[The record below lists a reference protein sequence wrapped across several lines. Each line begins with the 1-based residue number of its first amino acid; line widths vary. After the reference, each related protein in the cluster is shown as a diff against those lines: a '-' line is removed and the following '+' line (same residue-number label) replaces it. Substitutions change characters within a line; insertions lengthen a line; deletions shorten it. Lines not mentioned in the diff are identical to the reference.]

1 VVLAEAYGAA
11 RLDSPFCLASTTKPI
26 ATTVLG
32 ALIDSGLIS
41 LDTLIAALVPEMPA
55 ALLPG
60 RAITVRDIAAHTGG
74 LGAHHR
80 FFYDDERGAV
90 PVLDAVR
97 LLARPVFPVGAQ
109 WRYSNLGYGVL
120 QVAIERAGGAPMA
133 DLVAT
138 HVYRPLGMASAG
150 WGEPCGPDGA
160 MQRHLTVDELY
171 PGYVTDHPPASEA
184 WCSIGDL
191 LQFGLAQA
199 RRSLL
204 QPATHDLL
212 AKPSAPLQPDG
223 AAYALGWVTRH
234 YEGHRV
240 LIHGGR
246 MGGVGAHLV
255 VVPSLGL
262 VVAGLAN
269 IETER
274 LAEAVGVVLAD
285 TVPGYAPPAPQQ
297 PWAVGAAHESM
308 RRRWSGVAQLGD
320 DALPAVLD
328 ASGDRITI
336 SVAGVTT
343 DLVMPHVQPAMVAGH
358 ANLAVDHP
366 LAPVGALCHLDAVPV
381 GDGGE
386 LIVGALTM
394 AQYPGGGRR
403 RQGDAVTAGLH
414 LTAD

>member
-1 VVLAEAYGAA
+1 
-11 RLDSPFCLASTTKPI
+11 
-26 ATTVLG
+26 
-32 ALIDSGLIS
+32 
-41 LDTLIAALVPEMPA
+41 
-55 ALLPG
+55 
-60 RAITVRDIAAHTGG
+60 
-74 LGAHHR
+74 
-80 FFYDDERGAV
+80 
-90 PVLDAVR
+90 
-97 LLARPVFPVGAQ
+97 
-109 WRYSNLGYGVL
+109 
-120 QVAIERAGGAPMA
+120 
-133 DLVAT
+133 
-138 HVYRPLGMASAG
+138 MASAG
-150 WGEPCGPDGA
+150 WGEPHGPEGA
-160 MQRHLTVDELY
+160 MPRHLTADEVY

-191 LQFGLAQA
+191 LQFGLAHA

-212 AKPSAPLQPDG
+212 AEPCAPLQPDG

-234 YEGHRV
+234 YDGHRV

-308 RRRWSGVAQLGD
+308 RHRWSGVAQLGD

-328 ASGDRITI
+328 ASGERITL

-343 DLVMPHVQPAMVAGH
+343 DLVMPHVQPTMVAGH
-358 ANLAVDHP
+358 ANLAIDHP

-414 LTAD
+414 LVAD

>member
-1 VVLAEAYGAA
+1 
-11 RLDSPFCLASTTKPI
+11 
-26 ATTVLG
+26 
-32 ALIDSGLIS
+32 
-41 LDTLIAALVPEMPA
+41 
-55 ALLPG
+55 
-60 RAITVRDIAAHTGG
+60 
-74 LGAHHR
+74 
-80 FFYDDERGAV
+80 
-90 PVLDAVR
+90 
-97 LLARPVFPVGAQ
+97 
-109 WRYSNLGYGVL
+109 
-120 QVAIERAGGAPMA
+120 
-133 DLVAT
+133 
-138 HVYRPLGMASAG
+138 
-150 WGEPCGPDGA
+150 

-212 AKPSAPLQPDG
+212 AEPSAPLQPDG

-234 YEGHRV
+234 YDGHRV

-328 ASGDRITI
+328 ASGERITI
-336 SVAGVTT
+336 TVAGATT

-358 ANLAVDHP
+358 ANLAIDHP

-381 GDGGE
+381 GDGSSAARQ
-386 LIVGALTM
+386 IVGALTM

-403 RQGDAVTAGLH
+403 RQGDAVTAGLY
-414 LTAD
+414 LVSD